1 MTSRLP
7 TFWASLGYAQ
17 ASLPLTTCSWQL
29 SSSGRA
35 YQSSNLDGKEP
46 SKAGPRIQSTI
57 PRRRMRSVTPSSASL
72 EFRLSGC
79 RSSLFDEPPVCTSG
93 STRSAYVATRIA
105 WYLPLLW
112 ERLVASATSAAL
124 FMRVQS
130 VGWSP
135 SATGTLMSLACSRIT
150 HLVLSVSDR
159 SLGLGTS
166 STWRYPRAEDCR

>member
-1 MTSRLP
+1 MSSNEPRTTIRDGYGTRWRLAMTSRLP

-79 RSSLFDEPPVCTSG
+79 RSSLFDEPPVCTSS

-105 WYLPLLW
+105 LVSAIALGAFSPL
-112 ERLVASATSAAL
+112 
-124 FMRVQS
+124 
-130 VGWSP
+130 VGAHP
-135 SATGTLMSLACSRIT
+135 QLAR
-150 HLVLSVSDR
+150 
-159 SLGLGTS
+159 
-166 STWRYPRAEDCR
+166 